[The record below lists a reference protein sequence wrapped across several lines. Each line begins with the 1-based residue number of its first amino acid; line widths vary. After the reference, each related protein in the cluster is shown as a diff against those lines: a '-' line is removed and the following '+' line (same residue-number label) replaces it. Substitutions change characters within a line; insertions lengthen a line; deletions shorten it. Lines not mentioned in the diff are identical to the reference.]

1 MIFKFDFFLHFQDS
15 LFPDENEGNN
25 KKRLDDRKEEVG
37 AGENNIFSFLENRGR
52 NVQVLI
58 TDLNNELVQYS
69 NGRISRFGE

>member
-37 AGENNIFSFLENRGR
+37 AGENNIFSFHENRGR

>member
-37 AGENNIFSFLENRGR
+37 AGENNIFSFQENRGR
-52 NVQVLI
+52 NVQVI
-58 TDLNNELVQYS
+58 TDFNNELVRYS
-69 NGRISRFGE
+69 NGRISSIS